1 MNRIGTSLCAAAA
14 QVVLIAGFA
23 QAQTWTQDGP
33 PPRYHH
39 TGIYDI
45 TTDQLVVFG
54 GLQQS
59 LVPLNDLWSSPEI
72 VSAGQTITTAPY
84 HWVQLSP
91 TGTLPS
97 ARYGHGAAYDS
108 VSNRMIMF
116 GGGTSSTNCLN
127 DLWLLDD
134 ANSADGTPSW
144 VQEIAS
150 GTLPP
155 ARLGFV
161 AQYDTASNSLVIFG
175 GSNCA
180 GGYLNDVWVLSSANG
195 AIGTPTWTQLTP
207 SGTPPST
214 REYASSILDS
224 TNDVLT
230 IYAGD
235 QGSTGLSDV
244 WTLSHADGTGGTPT
258 WTHITPTG
266 TAPVARTGQSS
277 VYDSANNRMIMYGG
291 INAITGTDFLEDT
304 WILTFAN
311 NIGGT
316 PAWTQEKGS
325 GTAPQRRFHNAFF
338 NATYD
343 DMVIF
348 GGQSQIESLADDR
361 TFILAAANGL

>member
-1 MNRIGTSLCAAAA
+1 MNRFKTSLYATAALL
-14 QVVLIAGFA
+14 VLISGFA
-23 QAQTWTQDGP
+23 QAQTWSQDGP

-39 TGIYDI
+39 TGVYDI
-45 TTDQLVVFG
+45 VTDQLVVFG
-54 GLQQS
+54 GLQES
-59 LVPLNDLWSSPEI
+59 LVPLNDLWSSPKI
-72 VSAGQTITTAPY
+72 VGAGQTITTDPY
-84 HWVQLSP
+84 LWAQLSP
-91 TGTLPS
+91 TGTIPA

-116 GGGTSSTNCLN
+116 GGGSSSTSCLN

-134 ANSADGTPSW
+134 ANSSDGTPSW

-150 GTLPP
+150 GTAPP

-161 AQYDTASNSLVIFG
+161 AQYDTTSNSLVIFG
-175 GSNCA
+175 GNNCA
-180 GGYLNDVWVLSSANG
+180 GTYLNDVWVLNNANG
-195 AIGTPTWTQLTP
+195 EVGTPTWTELTP
-207 SGTPPST
+207 SGTAPSA
-214 REYASSILDS
+214 REYASSIFDS
-224 TNDVLT
+224 TNNVLT

-235 QGSTGLSDV
+235 QGSTGLADV
-244 WTLSHADGTGGTPT
+244 WSLSNANGTGGTPT

-277 VYDSANNRMIMYGG
+277 VYDSTNNRLIMYGG

-316 PAWTQEKGS
+316 PAWIEEKGS
-325 GTAPQRRFHNAFF
+325 GTAPQRRFHIAFF
-338 NATYD
+338 NATDD

-361 TFILAAANGL
+361 SFILAVANGL